1 MSSIL
6 KVNTLTGVTTAGS
19 IVVTGEGNSNTTNL
33 QQGLAKAHA
42 NVDMTGTAAL
52 DGSFNIS
59 GLTDS
64 GTGQFLLTISSDM
77 GNANYSFSVGFN
89 DQSSDVGP
97 VLKVVGESGI
107 QTGQISFQ
115 KKENNSFVDCDV
127 NCVHIMGDLA

>member
-1 MSSIL
+1 MASIL
-6 KVNTLTGVTTAGS
+6 RVNTLTDASSNNSIAMSFVAGGS
-19 IVVTGEGNSNTTNL
+19 
-33 QQGLAKAHA
+33 AKAYA

-64 GTGQFLLTISSDM
+64 GTGQFTLTISSDM

-97 VLKVVGESGI
+97 VLKVTSESAL

-115 KKENNSFVDCDV
+115 KKENNSLVDCDV
-127 NCVHIMGDLA
+127 NCVHILGDLA

>member
-1 MSSIL
+1 MASIL
-6 KVNTLTGVTTAGS
+6 RVNTLTDASSNNSIAMNFVAGGS
-19 IVVTGEGNSNTTNL
+19 
-33 QQGLAKAHA
+33 AKAYA

-64 GTGQFLLTISSDM
+64 GTGQFTLTISSDM

-89 DQSSDVGP
+89 NQSSDVGP
-97 VLKVVGESGI
+97 VLKVTSESAL

-115 KKENNSFVDCDV
+115 KKENNSLVDCDV
-127 NCVHIMGDLA
+127 NCVQILGDLA

>member
-1 MSSIL
+1 MASIL
-6 KVNTLTGVTTAGS
+6 RVNTLTDASSNNSIAMSFVAGGS
-19 IVVTGEGNSNTTNL
+19 
-33 QQGLAKAHA
+33 AKAYA

-59 GLTDS
+59 GLTDD
-64 GTGQFLLTISSDM
+64 GTGQFTLTINSDM

-97 VLKVVGESGI
+97 VLKVTGEAGV

-115 KKENNSFVDCDV
+115 KKENNSLVDCDV
-127 NCVHIMGDLA
+127 NCVQILGDLA